1 MKKILTLL
9 CALPLLGSVSPASG
23 EIPDLDKG
31 IASFGGAVAGDVL
44 YVYGGHIGGVHKH
57 SSQNLSHR
65 FQRLD
70 LKDPKGWEDVGDGV
84 QGLQGL
90 ALVPYGDKVC
100 RVGGLDARNE
110 TLEQPEDLVS
120 VADVACFDPA
130 AGAWVD
136 LPPLPAPRSSHD
148 AAVLGDTLYVAGGW
162 QLRGKDLEAVWH
174 DDMVALDLA
183 AALSGQKA
191 TWQSIPQ
198 PFKRRALAVA
208 TAAGRVVVNG
218 GLGPETTSLDVNIYD
233 PEAGEWSMGPELK
246 VAQGPMRGFGV
257 SAFGVGDRVLLSGGD
272 GVIFSLTPG
281 DEDWQKVGK
290 LETARFFHRLLP
302 HDDRLLFLA
311 GAARGGHLG
320 TTEVVAMD
328 SLQAQ
333 TPKIVTVG
341 DAWRWP
347 GYRGA
352 TADGSAPS
360 TDVPLEWSE
369 ERGVSWTAD

>member
-1 MKKILTLL
+1 MKKTFILLSTLS
-9 CALPLLGSVSPASG
+9 LLASAPAADA
-23 EIPDLDKG
+23 ELPDLDEG
-31 IASFGGAVAGDVL
+31 IASFGGAVAGDYL

-70 LKDPKGWEDVGDGV
+70 LKDPKSWEDVGDGV

-90 ALVPYGDKVC
+90 ALVPYGEKVC

-120 VADVACFDPA
+120 VADVACFDPST
-130 AGAWVD
+130 GAWTE

-183 AALSGQKA
+183 AALSGQEA

-208 TAAGRVVVNG
+208 T
-218 GLGPETTSLDVNIYD
+218 
-233 PEAGEWSMGPELK
+233 
-246 VAQGPMRGFGV
+246 
-257 SAFGVGDRVLLSGGD
+257 
-272 GVIFSLTPG
+272 
-281 DEDWQKVGK
+281 
-290 LETARFFHRLLP
+290 
-302 HDDRLLFLA
+302 
-311 GAARGGHLG
+311 
-320 TTEVVAMD
+320 
-328 SLQAQ
+328 
-333 TPKIVTVG
+333 
-341 DAWRWP
+341 
-347 GYRGA
+347 
-352 TADGSAPS
+352 
-360 TDVPLEWSE
+360 
-369 ERGVSWTAD
+369 